1 MTLGELAAYV
11 CAHLS
16 ANGISCVLSGGACV
30 TIYSNNPYQSYDLDF
45 VDQTYAPRD
54 RIRALMAELGFAE
67 EHRYFKH
74 GDTDFFVEFIPGPL
88 SVGSEPVRDIV
99 ARDFETGTLRLLSA
113 TDCIKDRLAAYYHW
127 DDLQALEQ
135 ARMVAAKHEIDLE
148 EIRRWSKVENKSV
161 KFENIKNELENP
173 LR

>member
-1 MTLGELAAYV
+1 
-11 CAHLS
+11 
-16 ANGISCVLSGGACV
+16 
-30 TIYSNNPYQSYDLDF
+30 
-45 VDQTYAPRD
+45 
-54 RIRALMAELGFAE
+54 
-67 EHRYFKH
+67 
-74 GDTDFFVEFIPGPL
+74 
-88 SVGSEPVRDIV
+88 VRDIV

-135 ARMVAAKHEIDLE
+135 AKMVAAKHEIDLE